1 LATLIQ
7 VLKNQVFEMNR
18 TLAINL
24 PYEKITAF
32 CQQNAIAKLSL
43 FGSILRN
50 DFNAES
56 DVDMLVEFIPGNK
69 ITYFDLAGMEI
80 ELTEIVG
87 QKVDLRTPG
96 ELSRYFRQNVIE
108 SAQTIYVYR

>member
-1 LATLIQ
+1 MTL
-7 VLKNQVFEMNR
+7 
-18 TLAINL
+18 TLPIKL
-24 PYEKITAF
+24 PYEKITEF

-50 DFNAES
+50 DFNAKS
-56 DVDMLVEFIPGNK
+56 DVDMLVEFIPGSK

-96 ELSRYFRQNVIE
+96 ELGRYFRQNVVD

>member
-1 LATLIQ
+1 
-7 VLKNQVFEMNR
+7 MNR
-18 TLAINL
+18 TFVIAL
-24 PYEKITAF
+24 PYEKITKF

-43 FGSILRN
+43 FGSILRD

-56 DVDMLVEFIPGNK
+56 DVDMLVEFIPGNIPGNK

-87 QKVDLRTPG
+87 QKVDLRTSG
-96 ELSRYFRQNVIE
+96 ELSRYFRQSVID
-108 SAQTIYVYR
+108 SAQTIYVHR

>member
-1 LATLIQ
+1 
-7 VLKNQVFEMNR
+7 MNR
-18 TLAINL
+18 TLAIAL
-24 PYEKITAF
+24 PNEKITEF

-43 FGSILRN
+43 FGSILRD
-50 DFNAES
+50 DFTSESNAN
-56 DVDMLVEFIPGNK
+56 MLVEFVSGRK

-96 ELSRYFRQNVIE
+96 ELSRYFRQNVID
-108 SAQTIYVYR
+108 SAQTIYVHR